1 MNTEVLTQIY
11 NTLGTIDTHGESTIK
26 MALCLDA
33 LANVIKQAEEA
44 KNEPACNCDCEKES
58 A

>member
-11 NTLGTIDTHGESTIK
+11 NTLSTIDTHGESTIK

-33 LANVIKQAEEA
+33 LANVIKQAEDD
-44 KNEPACNCDCEKES
+44 KKPCNDCGCDKES

>member
-11 NTLGTIDTHGESTIK
+11 NTLGTIDTHVDSTIK

-33 LANVIKQAEEA
+33 LANVIKQAEDD
-44 KNEPACNCDCEKES
+44 KKPCNDCDCDKES

>member
-11 NTLGTIDTHGESTIK
+11 NTLSTIDTHGESTIK

-33 LANVIKQAEEA
+33 LANVIKQAEDD
-44 KNEPACNCDCEKES
+44 KKHCNDCDCDKES

>member
-33 LANVIKQAEEA
+33 LANVIKQAEDDN
-44 KNEPACNCDCEKES
+44 KPCSDCGCDKES

>member
-11 NTLGTIDTHGESTIK
+11 NTLSTIDTHGEISIK
-26 MALCLDA
+26 IALCLDA
-33 LANVIKQAEEA
+33 LANVIKQAEDD
-44 KNEPACNCDCEKES
+44 KKPCNDCDCDKEI

>member
-33 LANVIKQAEEA
+33 LANVIKQAEED
-44 KNEPACNCDCEKES
+44 KNPCNDYDCDKES

>member
-11 NTLGTIDTHGESTIK
+11 NTLGTIATHGERTIK

-33 LANVIKQAEEA
+33 LANVIKQAEDD
-44 KNEPACNCDCEKES
+44 KKPCNDCDCDKES

>member
-11 NTLGTIDTHGESTIK
+11 NTWSTIDTHGESTIK

-33 LANVIKQAEEA
+33 LANVIKQAEDD
-44 KNEPACNCDCEKES
+44 KKPCNDCDCDKES